1 MSDKY
6 IIDEKLG
13 NITQIEMGQSPDS
26 RFYQSEDIGIPLIQ
40 GNADI
45 KDRKSIKRI
54 WTTHITKQCDAGDI
68 LMTVRAPVGFIGI
81 AKYDSC
87 IGRGVCSIKAKDIDS
102 EYLYQLLI
110 FNEDKWNALEQGST
124 FTAVGSKEI
133 YNFPLKV
140 VNSNIIQRQIATILS
155 TADAVIEKTQAAIAK
170 YKAIKQGMLQDLF
183 TRGLMS
189 EKVKVKSE
197 KGEEEKTIWKLRPSY
212 QDAPAL
218 YKESKLGWIPKEWD
232 IEGLEDSEIEILDGD
247 RGVNY
252 PKEKDFS
259 ESGYCLFL
267 SASNVSKN
275 GFRFETTQFIS
286 KEKDE
291 LLGAGKLKR
300 EDVIVTTR
308 GTVGNVVY
316 YDQKIPYENIR
327 VNSGMIILRN
337 TGNKILNNF
346 LFHYVNDF
354 LFAIHFQKLLSGS
367 AQPQLPI
374 KDLKKISI
382 LYPSRKEQ
390 KLIAERLNTLN
401 QKLQTEQDFLHKQ
414 QQIKAGLMNDL
425 LSGKRK
431 VKSEK
436 LREELKN

>member
-26 RFYQSEDIGIPLIQ
+26 RFYKSEDIGLPLIQ

-110 FNEDKWNALEQGST
+110 FNENKWNALEQGST

-133 YNFPLKV
+133 YNFPLQV
-140 VNSNIIQRQIATILS
+140 VNSNIIQRKIATILS

-183 TRGLMS
+183 TRGIDTTT
-189 EKVKVKSE
+189 
-197 KGEEEKTIWKLRPSY
+197 GKLRPSY
-212 QDAPAL
+212 QDEPEL
-218 YKESKLGWIPKEWD
+218 YKESKLGWIPKEWEEERLGNRAV
-232 IEGLEDSEIEILDGD
+232 IEYGKSQKAVVSINGNIPVYGTGGLME
-247 RGVNY
+247 Y
-252 PKEKDFS
+252 
-259 ESGYCLFL
+259 
-267 SASNVSKN
+267 A
-275 GFRFETTQFIS
+275 T
-286 KEKDE
+286 
-291 LLGAGKLKR
+291 
-300 EDVIVTTR
+300 
-308 GTVGNVVY
+308 
-316 YDQKIPYENIR
+316 
-327 VNSGMIILRN
+327 
-337 TGNKILNNF
+337 
-346 LFHYVNDF
+346 DF
-354 LFAIHFQKLLSGS
+354 LFDGESILIGRKGTIDKPFYINGKFWTVDTAYYLSSFSGNVRWLHSQLEFYNLKRLNEATGVPSINREQLYNILLSF
-367 AQPQLPI
+367 PEP
-374 KDLKKISI
+374 
-382 LYPSRKEQ
+382 KEQ
-390 KLIAERLNTLN
+390 NEIVKRILSIDK
-401 QKLQTEQDFLHKQ
+401 KLQTEQDFLHKQ

-425 LSGKRK
+425 LSGKKK
-431 VKSEK
+431 VIVKK
-436 LREELKN
+436 ELETQTENN